1 MIKGLDL
8 PTFAKELYVLYTQV
22 ESFLYSN
29 RSSLVLGFFFFLV
42 ESCQSL
48 LGNPCIGL
56 ANQSKS

>member
-8 PTFAKELYVLYTQV
+8 TTFAKELYVLYTQV
-22 ESFLYSN
+22 ESFLYSY
-29 RSSLVLGFFFFLV
+29 RSSLVLGIFFLV